1 MLCEKAKE
9 DGITKLYDNFE
20 IDRGKTLEIF
30 KSVGFVIDEEQ
41 KWKKFG
47 STSIVNKKF
56 NFKYYWF

>member
-47 STSIVNKKF
+47 KEVKGVLVRIDLK
-56 NFKYYWF
+56 